1 MVRIINTVTLFLT
14 TCKIITTY
22 APQLKLPFDYETF
35 FMIAKKKVISQVE
48 LISHSDKLA
57 MFFKSMQ
64 VMINTH
70 TLKSGRDYTI
80 DEPQKL
86 TIKLPGNE
94 KQEHV
99 LPTGTKVLFL
109 RVGII
114 YTLYAKSSFNTENA
128 SQTTIE
134 QNLRSSPA
142 YIGAINARRFRWRE
156 VNEVPVGEV
165 TKREADDMTPVNM
178 TMTRVMEDKSEMGSC
193 IALDYK
199 SFVSLYDIDLERS
212 EEKSDVAEDLPF

>member
-1 MVRIINTVTLFLT
+1 
-14 TCKIITTY
+14 
-22 APQLKLPFDYETF
+22 
-35 FMIAKKKVISQVE
+35 
-48 LISHSDKLA
+48 
-57 MFFKSMQ
+57 
-64 VMINTH
+64 
-70 TLKSGRDYTI
+70 
-80 DEPQKL
+80 
-86 TIKLPGNE
+86 
-94 KQEHV
+94 
-99 LPTGTKVLFL
+99 LFL

-114 YTLYAKSSFNTENA
+114 YTLYAKSSYNTENA